1 MATLASL
8 LIALGID
15 AGDYEKGLKKVE
27 GTTVSSTRKIT
38 DILTNIGGM
47 AITGGIAVAG
57 AGLAAMG
64 GFLAYATKEASEAQ
78 LVQAQLAATL
88 ESTGGVAGV
97 TAEMANDL
105 ANSLSS
111 VTRYTDEA
119 VLEGQNLLLTFT
131 NIGKDIFPETTQTIL
146 DMSTALGQDLSASA
160 MQLGKAL
167 QDPIQGV
174 TALRRVGVNFTDA
187 QMDMIKAMVEAGNT
201 AGAQKMILEEL
212 KKEFGGSAEA
222 AGKTFVGQLDI
233 LKNSLSNVAEEA
245 GMVLL
250 PVLTDVFQ
258 QISPLILDLAEDIAS
273 FVQSDRFKQ
282 WLADTALFIKNDLIP
297 AILDFGRWLKNDL
310 VPAVREAWTWF
321 NANIVPVLKTLAE
334 ILRVVLPPLMAAFVE
349 GWKVQ
354 VWIVTQVVDIFTR
367 TFDAIAALFNK
378 VKVVVEEATA
388 YIRNRDWFGLGRSIV
403 LGIVGGIGAFAGV
416 LISAVANMAHQA
428 LAAIKSALGI
438 ASPSQVFADEVGL
451 QMGLGV
457 LQGFRKGLT
466 GIETNIPVMNN
477 VRGMQPIFIHYE
489 SRPFI
494 STAEEMDFENKITP
508 LLENWKRKNF

>member
-15 AGDYEKGLKKVE
+15 AGDYEKGLKKAE
-27 GTTVSSTRKIT
+27 GTTVSSTQKIT
-38 DILTNIGGM
+38 DTLRNIGGM

-78 LVQAQLAATL
+78 LVQAQLTAVL
-88 ESTGGVAGV
+88 ESTGGAAGV
-97 TAEMANDL
+97 TAEMANSL
-105 ANSLSS
+105 AGSLST

-119 VLEGQNLLLTFT
+119 VLEGENLLLTFT
-131 NIGKDIFPETTQTIL
+131 NIGKDIFPQTTEIML

-167 QDPIQGV
+167 QDPILGV

-187 QMDMIKAMVEAGNT
+187 QLEMIKAMVEAGDT
-201 AGAQKMILEEL
+201 AQAQKMILEEL
-212 KKEFGGSAEA
+212 HKEFGGSAEA
-222 AGKTFVGQLDI
+222 AGSTFAGQLDI

-250 PVLTDVFQ
+250 PVLTDVFKA
-258 QISPLILDLAEDIAS
+258 ISPMILDLAEDIAS
-273 FVQSDRFKQ
+273 FVQSDKFKQ
-282 WLADTALFIKNDLIP
+282 WLADTAVFIKDDLLP
-297 AILDFGRWLKNDL
+297 AVLEFGRWLKDDL
-310 VPAVREAWTWF
+310 VPAVREAWAWF
-321 NANIVPVLKTLAE
+321 DANMAPALRTLAE
-334 ILRVVLPPLMAAFVE
+334 ILRVVLPPLMAAFVT
-349 GWKVQ
+349 GWQ
-354 VWIVTQVVDIFTR
+354 IQIWMIERVVEVFTR
-367 TFDAIAALFNK
+367 TFEAIEALFNRLK
-378 VKVVVEEATA
+378 AVVEEATNF
-388 YIRNRDWFGLGRSIV
+388 IRSRDWFGLGRSIV
-403 LGIVGGIGAFAGV
+403 LGIVSGIGAFAGV
-416 LISAVANMAHQA
+416 LISAVARMAEQA

-438 ASPSQVFADEVGL
+438 SSPSQVFADEVGL